1 MSGAPDEA
9 GAFPRRDAVP
19 IIQLFA
25 RHNNAANLLM
35 VLMILFGIF
44 ALIKINTQFFP
55 SIETDTVSVSV
66 TWSGASAEDVEANI
80 LDVVEPAVRFL
91 DGVDE
96 VRSTAREG
104 SGTITLEFQEG
115 ADMQKGLADVEAAV
129 AAITTLPEDA
139 EEPKVSFRQWRESV
153 ARLAVTGPYSEATL
167 KAIAKDVHDGLID
180 AGIDSVTYTGLRSE
194 ELVVSVAERDLRR
207 LGLSIGEVSSA
218 ISGNSRDLPSGKL
231 ETTVSRQI
239 RALSDAGDPE
249 ALKDIEVKAF
259 SSGERVRLGDFAEVE
274 ERFDPDDKEG
284 MTRGQRAIELF
295 VERSASADTL
305 ATARLMDD
313 YLERVRPTLPP
324 GVEILKYDVRADAVA
339 DRIGLLVTNGLQGLV
354 LVIVILFIF
363 LNGRIAFWV
372 AAGIPVAMM
381 TTLGVMYVSGQTLN
395 MMSLFALI
403 MMLGIIVDD
412 AIVVGEHTATRS
424 SMGDD
429 GVNAAITGA
438 GHMTAPVIAASLTT
452 VAAFAPLFLVRGG
465 IGTFIQT
472 LPLVV
477 IAVIFASL
485 IECFLILP
493 GHLAHSLSRAR
504 QAGWSMWR
512 WIFASL
518 FVAAALVLL
527 LRPGM
532 GELLAQPWL
541 SRVETG
547 FGALAGL
554 LQTLLIVLAAICLG
568 ALVELLFAFAAR
580 RRAASTHRRN
590 ALRRALDN
598 GFDWF
603 RDRPFNGIVTL
614 AYRWRYVTVALA
626 VASFLMSIGLVQG
639 GRVSFVFFPSPE
651 AETLRARVEFNAGT
665 PRQQVEEAV
674 ARLEGALWQA
684 SGELSPEK
692 KLIVASF
699 TTIGEAGRSE
709 GDNLAEFRVQL
720 VTSEER
726 DVRTPEIVRA
736 WQEAAP
742 DLAGV
747 KRFAIYEM
755 RGGPPGRDIDI
766 RFRGA
771 DAASL
776 KAAAEEAQVALSAFP
791 GVSGAADD
799 LPYGKPELVIRLTPR
814 GAALGFT
821 NEEVG
826 RQVRN
831 ALEGAIPRRFAK
843 GDEEVTIR
851 VQRKLREEG
860 TAALRALELRTPDGF
875 YVPLEEV
882 VELSERQGFATIQ
895 RVDGKSTVSI
905 TADVDLAE
913 TNPGAVLAELRS
925 SGAIDRIATE
935 YGVETLFSG
944 RAEERQDAFAD
955 LKLGSVLALGVIYI
969 LLAWVFGSYLRP
981 VAVMLII
988 PFGFVGATF
997 GHFAMGFDLTI
1008 LSLFGLLGLAGIL
1021 VNDSIIL
1028 VARLDDRLKAGDNLE
1043 EAAIGASRDRLRAVL
1058 LTSLTTIAG
1067 LAPLLTETSLQ
1078 AQFLLPMAIT
1088 MVFGLAF
1095 ATCLVLFLVPVF
1107 IGIGGDIA
1115 AIFRFAAGR
1124 HAPASAR

>member
-1 MSGAPDEA
+1 VSAPDA
-9 GAFPRRDAVP
+9 GSGVPRDRDAIP
-19 IIQLFA
+19 IVELFA

-35 VLMILFGIF
+35 VLMVLFGIF
-44 ALIKINTQFFP
+44 ALVKINTQFFP
-55 SIETDTVSVSV
+55 SMETDSISISIP
-66 TWSGASAEDVEANI
+66 WSGASAEDVEANI

-96 VRSTAREG
+96 MRSYAREG
-104 SGTITLEFQEG
+104 SASITLEFEEG
-115 ADMQKGLADVEAAV
+115 ADMQKALSDVEAAV
-129 AAITTLPEDA
+129 AALSTLPEDA
-139 EEPKVSFRQWRESV
+139 EEPKISFRQWREAV
-153 ARLAVTGPYSEATL
+153 ARLAVTGPYSEAAL
-167 KAIAKDVHDGLID
+167 KAIAKDLHDGLID

-194 ELVVSVAERDLRR
+194 ELLVTVPERELRR
-207 LGLSIGEVSSA
+207 LGLSIGDISSA

-239 RALSDAGDPE
+239 RALSDASDPD
-249 ALKDIEVKAF
+249 ALKDIEVRAF
-259 SSGERVRLGDFAEVE
+259 ATGERVRLGDIADIRQ
-274 ERFDPDDKEG
+274 RFDPDEKEG
-284 MTRGQRAIELF
+284 LTRGQRAIELY
-295 VERSASADTL
+295 VERSAGADTL

-313 YLERVRPTLPP
+313 YLAKVTPTLPP
-324 GVEILKYDVRADAVA
+324 GVDILKYDVRSDAVA
-339 DRIGLLVTNGLQGLV
+339 DRVMLLVRNGLQGLV
-354 LVIVILFIF
+354 LVVAILFVF

-381 TTLGVMYVSGQTLN
+381 TTLGVMYVTGQTLN

-429 GVNAAITGA
+429 GLTAATRGA
-438 GHMTAPVIAASLTT
+438 GHMISPVMAASLTT

-477 IAVIFASL
+477 IAVILASL
-485 IECFLILP
+485 IECFLVLP
-493 GHLAHSLSRAR
+493 GHLAHSLRREQST
-504 QAGWSMWR
+504 GWSMWR
-512 WIFASL
+512 WVFASL
-518 FVAAALVLL
+518 FFAAVLIIA
-527 LRPGM
+527 LRPGTA
-532 GELLAQPWL
+532 ELLSQPWL
-541 SRVETG
+541 EGAETA
-547 FGALAGL
+547 FAGL
-554 LQTLLIVLAAICLG
+554 GGAVQTLLIALAAVALG
-568 ALVELLFAFAAR
+568 ALTEIVFAFFAR
-580 RRAASTHRRN
+580 RRARSTHRRS
-590 ALRRALDN
+590 AIRRGLDN
-598 GFDWF
+598 GFEWL
-603 RDRPFNGIVTL
+603 RAGPFNALVTL
-614 AYRWRYVTVALA
+614 AYRWRYVTVAFALA
-626 VASFLMSIGLVQG
+626 SLIVAVGLVMG

-651 AETLRARVEFNAGT
+651 AETLRGRVEFNAGT
-665 PRQQVEEAV
+665 PQEEVEEAV
-674 ARLEGALWQA
+674 TKLEGALWRA
-684 SGELSPEK
+684 SEKLSPGK
-692 KLIVASF
+692 PLIVASF
-699 TTIGEAGRSE
+699 TTIGEAGRST

-726 DVRTPEIVRA
+726 DIRTPEIVKA

-742 DLAGV
+742 DLPGV

-755 RGGPPGRDIDI
+755 RGGPPGRDVDI

-776 KAAAEEAQVALSAFP
+776 KAAAEEAQEALSGFP
-791 GVSGAADD
+791 GVSGVADD

-814 GAALGFT
+814 GAALGLT
-821 NEEVG
+821 GEEIG

-851 VQRKLREEG
+851 VQRKLRDEG
-860 TAALRALELRTPDGF
+860 TAALRALELRTPEGF

-882 VELSERQGFATIQ
+882 ATLGERQGFAAIQ
-895 RVDGKSTVSI
+895 RTNGKSTVSV
-905 TADVDLAE
+905 TADVDLGV
-913 TNPGAVLAELRS
+913 TNPGEVLSQLRS
-925 SGAIDRIATE
+925 SGAIDRIATK
-935 YGVETLFSG
+935 YGVETGFSG
-944 RAEERQDAFAD
+944 RAEERMDAFAD
-955 LKLGSVLALGVIYI
+955 LRLGTTLALGVIYI

-997 GHFAMGFDLTI
+997 GHYLMGFDLTI

-1028 VARLDDRLKAGDNLE
+1028 VARLEERLQEGDSLA

-1058 LTSLTTIAG
+1058 LTSLTTIGG

-1095 ATCLVLFLVPVF
+1095 ATLLVLFLVPAL
-1107 IGIGGDIA
+1107 IGIGGDIGSV
-1115 AIFRFAAGR
+1115 FRYAAGR
-1124 HAPASAR
+1124 KPALPAH